1 MGPMGRSRTDRARSR
16 AAWLLAAPLLLSA
29 VGLAGC
35 GDRPP
40 AETHVVAARG
50 AVVVRADGG
59 TSPAAPG
66 QVLRPGEAL
75 RTQADG
81 AAILDTRGRQAYLG
95 GDSLYYLPSAD
106 RVELRRG
113 ALIVDGR
120 HGPALRLALDT
131 VAVAAPTGAIV
142 RLERTSTVRVGVFA
156 GSATL
161 TADGDGALEVPR
173 YRQALMVGQRLPSRP
188 TALVLTAGDPA
199 ERRVAP
205 DLVADN
211 EALQRT
217 AAALDAGSEGRTII
231 SVATRSGWVAQS
243 SYAPAAGATP
253 AAAVP
258 ATSEVALPVAIA
270 RAAFGT
276 DNRAVAA
283 GVRQARALRG
293 ENGSWGVVARIV
305 GTDSAAVS
313 GVIDAL
319 LGPGFGTGPIPGPGP
334 GDPGGPIINLPGGGG
349 PSPSPSPTRSRDPKP
364 TPSTTPRP
372 TSTPTPTASPGPV
385 DDVKDIVGR
394 LVPTP
399 SPSLPLLGVPLP

>member
-1 MGPMGRSRTDRARSR
+1 MGRSRTDRARSR
-16 AAWLLAAPLLLSA
+16 AAWLPAVPLLLGL

-40 AETHVVAARG
+40 AETHVVAARD
-50 AVVVRADGG
+50 ADVVRADGS
-59 TSPAAPG
+59 TTPASAG
-66 QVLRPGEAL
+66 QVLHAGEAL
-75 RTQADG
+75 RTAADG

-95 GDSLYYLPSAD
+95 GDSLYYLPTVD

-120 HGPALRLALDT
+120 HGPSLKLALDT
-131 VAVAAPTGAIV
+131 VQVSAPSGAIV
-142 RLERTSTVRVGVFA
+142 RLERTATVRVGVFA

-161 TADGDGALEVPR
+161 KADGDGTLQVPR
-173 YRQALMVGQRLPSRP
+173 YYQALMVGQRLPTRP
-188 TALVLTAGDPA
+188 TALVLTAGDPV

-231 SVATRSGWVAQS
+231 TVATRSGWVAQS
-243 SYAPAAGATP
+243 SYAPAAGTTP
-253 AAAVP
+253 GAAAP
-258 ATSEVALPVAIA
+258 ATSELALPVAIA

-283 GVRQARALRG
+283 AVRQARALRG

-305 GTDSAAVS
+305 GTNSAAVS

-319 LGPGFGTGPIPGPGP
+319 LGPGFGTGPIPGSGP
-334 GDPGGPIINLPGGGG
+334 GDQGGPIITLPGGGSPTPTPTPG
-349 PSPSPSPTRSRDPKP
+349 RSGGPKPSPSGHPH
-364 TPSTTPRP
+364 P
-372 TSTPTPTASPGPV
+372 TSTPTPTATPGPV
-385 DDVKDIVGR
+385 DEVKDIVGK

-399 SPSLPLLGVPLP
+399 SLGPLGIPLP